1 MAPAIKDKEL
11 QKRQS
16 EKAKCEA
23 LRSFW
28 KISNVGLVRDRYNLK
43 VNGEK
48 NNIKRLVNVQKPKEF
63 IDIPCI
69 KPSADHTTNLIS
81 FTGQKYVRA
90 LEVA

>member
-28 KISNVGLVRDRYNLK
+28 KIRNVGLVRDRYNLK
-43 VNGEK
+43 VKGEK
-48 NNIKRLVNVQKPKEF
+48 NNIKRLGNVQKPK
-63 IDIPCI
+63 
-69 KPSADHTTNLIS
+69 
-81 FTGQKYVRA
+81 
-90 LEVA
+90 

>member
-16 EKAKCEA
+16 GKEKCEA

-43 VNGEK
+43 VKGEK
-48 NNIKRLVNVQKPKEF
+48 NNIKGLGNVQKPK
-63 IDIPCI
+63 
-69 KPSADHTTNLIS
+69 
-81 FTGQKYVRA
+81 
-90 LEVA
+90 